1 MRAYF
6 AEYDTRQLQEGPKV
20 LTIRFTE
27 EVSFGTVDTENVRD
41 VFIPRCRVFSSSVR
55 RTDVILRMSPFHMIL
70 IVSGD
75 NIVTQTSTIK

>member
-6 AEYDTRQLQEGPKV
+6 AEYDMRQLREGSKV
-20 LTIRFTE
+20 LTIRFSE
-27 EVSFGTVDTENVRD
+27 RISFGTADVDNVRD

-55 RTDVILRMSPFHMIL
+55 RTEAMLCMSPFHMIL

-75 NIVTQTSTIK
+75 NIVAQTSTIK